1 MKEFKIQAH
10 IHSLDG
16 KMDEITVLAP
26 QKLFGK
32 LIPHSYIVK
41 YKDITCTAIF
51 NYFSNAF
58 YCDDVYGKVT
68 QWEK

>member
-1 MKEFKIQAH
+1 MKEFKTQAH

-26 QKLFGK
+26 QKLFGN
-32 LIPHSYIVK
+32 LIPHSYIVR

-51 NYFSNAF
+51 NYFTNAF

>member
-1 MKEFKIQAH
+1 MKELKTQAH

-32 LIPHSYIVK
+32 LIPHSYIVR

-51 NYFSNAF
+51 NYFTNAF

-68 QWEK
+68 NWEK

>member
-1 MKEFKIQAH
+1 MKEFKTQAH

-32 LIPHSYIVK
+32 LIPHSYIVR

-68 QWEK
+68 NWEK

>member
-1 MKEFKIQAH
+1 MKEFKTQAH
-10 IHSLDG
+10 INSLDG
-16 KMDEITVLAP
+16 KMDEITVIAP

-32 LIPHSYIVK
+32 VIPNSYIVR

-51 NYFSNAF
+51 NYFSNEF

-68 QWEK
+68 TWEK

>member
-1 MKEFKIQAH
+1 MKEFKTQAH

-32 LIPHSYIVK
+32 LIPHSYIVR

-51 NYFSNAF
+51 NYFSNAY

-68 QWEK
+68 IWEK

>member
-1 MKEFKIQAH
+1 MKEFKTQAH

-26 QKLFGK
+26 HKLFGK

-58 YCDDVYGKVT
+58 YCDDVYGKIT
-68 QWEK
+68 NWEK

>member
-1 MKEFKIQAH
+1 MKEFKIQSH

-51 NYFSNAF
+51 NYFSNAY
-58 YCDDVYGKVT
+58 YCDDIYGKVT

>member
-32 LIPHSYIVK
+32 LIPHSYIQV
-41 YKDITCTAIF
+41 
-51 NYFSNAF
+51 
-58 YCDDVYGKVT
+58 V
-68 QWEK
+68 

>member
-16 KMDEITVLAP
+16 KMDEITVIAQ

-32 LIPHSYIVK
+32 VIPNSYIVR

-51 NYFSNAF
+51 NYFSNAY

>member
-1 MKEFKIQAH
+1 MKEFKTQAH

-32 LIPHSYIVK
+32 LIPHSYIVR

-51 NYFSNAF
+51 NYFSNAY

-68 QWEK
+68 NWEN

>member
-51 NYFSNAF
+51 NYFSNAY

>member
-1 MKEFKIQAH
+1 MKEFKTQAH

-51 NYFSNAF
+51 NYFTNAF

-68 QWEK
+68 NWEK

>member
-1 MKEFKIQAH
+1 MKEFKTQAH

-32 LIPHSYIVK
+32 VIPNSYIVRYK
-41 YKDITCTAIF
+41 YITCTAIF

-68 QWEK
+68 NWEK

>member
-1 MKEFKIQAH
+1 MKEFKTQAH
-10 IHSLDG
+10 INSLDG
-16 KMDEITVLAP
+16 KMDEITILAP

-51 NYFSNAF
+51 NYFSNAY